1 MTHSH
6 LVMKNSFL
14 SFFHFHGSCLPYP
27 YLCEIGSFIK
37 KIQGWPPASKKAI
50 FKPCPQSHYQS
61 SSSKKVTS
69 SCVLSK
75 RHSSNFYYMK
85 NGCSKPLVTERC
97 WVRTPFFVS
106 GKFECKNRDFLT
118 HFETLCKQRKTAL
131 YFLMTI
137 MGGIPKNDPDD
148 PEQPIQPRTTHYSK
162 GRAELIFMT
171 KNPPSGSFS
180 IH

>member
-1 MTHSH
+1 
-6 LVMKNSFL
+6 MKNSFL

-27 YLCEIGSFIK
+27 YLCEIGSFLK

-75 RHSSNFYYMK
+75 RHSSNFYDMK

-148 PEQPIQPRTTHYSK
+148 PEQPIRPRTTH
-162 GRAELIFMT
+162 
-171 KNPPSGSFS
+171 
-180 IH
+180 